1 MKIVI
6 PNQDTFNFLTSDFE
20 ETWEALVKRAT
31 ERRGNGL
38 SDGGGLNYG
47 FALIAMILLEFG
59 CRLCGKGTNS
69 IGTLENELR
78 RVEMKYFTQIPG
90 VVRLPKEFDFP
101 APADSLLAFLFD
113 VIRNGKA
120 HHYESIDVTVSNGTV
135 IAAIAGPNSKRSIK
149 STSRRR
155 SRKHLRYKLYQN
167 NLLIYVRPD
176 QLFLDFK
183 KAIKKSGILA

>member
-1 MKIVI
+1 
-6 PNQDTFNFLTSDFE
+6 
-20 ETWEALVKRAT
+20 
-31 ERRGNGL
+31 
-38 SDGGGLNYG
+38 
-47 FALIAMILLEFG
+47 
-59 CRLCGKGTNS
+59 
-69 IGTLENELR
+69 
-78 RVEMKYFTQIPG
+78 
-90 VVRLPKEFDFP
+90 
-101 APADSLLAFLFD
+101 